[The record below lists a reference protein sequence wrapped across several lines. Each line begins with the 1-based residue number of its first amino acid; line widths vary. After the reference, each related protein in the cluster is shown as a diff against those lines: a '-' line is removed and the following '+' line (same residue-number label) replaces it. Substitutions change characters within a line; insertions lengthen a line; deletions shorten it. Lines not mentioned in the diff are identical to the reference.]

1 MLQNTEKF
9 ELQKILK
16 LGDYKTYKSAFFDS
30 QNYKTLRS
38 TFLDNLPK
46 AEITFPK
53 IHFCSLNKV
62 KQSGT
67 EIVQKHTDGIDIK
80 IPYTF
85 QDELKSAVI
94 ETFGTTPQEDQINEI
109 VDYADQKYQELCD
122 KHNIYYVKVS
132 DEIAKNKEYLP
143 NPLDIHPS
151 KKGYEV
157 ISKEII
163 EVINREMLN

>member
-46 AEITFPK
+46 TEITFPK

-62 KQSGT
+62 KVT
-67 EIVQKHTDGIDIK
+67 
-80 IPYTF
+80 
-85 QDELKSAVI
+85 
-94 ETFGTTPQEDQINEI
+94 
-109 VDYADQKYQELCD
+109 
-122 KHNIYYVKVS
+122 
-132 DEIAKNKEYLP
+132 
-143 NPLDIHPS
+143 IHS
-151 KKGYEV
+151 LE
-157 ISKEII
+157 
-163 EVINREMLN
+163 

>member
-109 VDYADQKYQELCD
+109 INFIKNNIFIIFNGSNCLLFQC
-122 KHNIYYVKVS
+122 IYYNNTFFTFTKQ
-132 DEIAKNKEYLP
+132 I
-143 NPLDIHPS
+143 PS
-151 KKGYEV
+151 V
-157 ISKEII
+157 
-163 EVINREMLN
+163 